1 MSFDLEVARRIVKEM
16 RATDWLKYEDEF
28 EMLTWF
34 PDALTEIE
42 TLRIQLDAA
51 HRLIKE
57 QAEDPSPL
65 GEGMNAVRSSVIR

>member
-34 PDALTEIE
+34 PGALTEIE
-42 TLRIQLDAA
+42 TLRIRLDAA

-57 QAEDPSPL
+57 QDSIIKKFESW
-65 GEGMNAVRSSVIR
+65 

>member
-16 RATDWLKYEDEF
+16 RAADWLKYEDEF

-34 PDALTEIE
+34 PDALNEIE

-51 HRLIKE
+51 DQLIKKQDSIIKE
-57 QAEDPSPL
+57 FEYSIGD
-65 GEGMNAVRSSVIR
+65 

>member
-1 MSFDLEVARRIVKEM
+1 MSFDLEVAHKIVEEM

-34 PDALTEIE
+34 PGALTEIE

-51 HRLIKE
+51 NQLIKKQDSIIKKFE
-57 QAEDPSPL
+57 YSIGD
-65 GEGMNAVRSSVIR
+65 

>member
-1 MSFDLEVARRIVKEM
+1 MSFDLDVARRIVKEM

-42 TLRIQLDAA
+42 NLRIQLDAA
-51 HRLIKE
+51 DQLIKKQDSIIKKFE
-57 QAEDPSPL
+57 SW
-65 GEGMNAVRSSVIR
+65 